1 MCTVTY
7 LPKPNGE
14 YILTSSRDEKI
25 VRPAAAVPQCYTI
38 GGKSI
43 VFPKDPTAGGSW
55 IAYAGEKT
63 VCLLNG
69 GFKKHISNPPYKK
82 SRGLVVLDYFSFED
96 IKKFETNYDFFGIEP
111 FTLVIIESNDLY
123 EFRWNGIQTVVSK
136 LNADLPHIWSSVT
149 LYTDEVIL
157 KRKTWFQSWLSSNVQ
172 YSKENIILFHKNA
185 GEGDK
190 ENDVL
195 MNRNSFMMTV
205 SITSIEKSGPVMKM
219 VYEDLINNSLLMV

>member
-82 SRGLVVLDYFSFED
+82 SRGLVV
-96 IKKFETNYDFFGIEP
+96 
-111 FTLVIIESNDLY
+111 
-123 EFRWNGIQTVVSK
+123 
-136 LNADLPHIWSSVT
+136 
-149 LYTDEVIL
+149 
-157 KRKTWFQSWLSSNVQ
+157 
-172 YSKENIILFHKNA
+172 
-185 GEGDK
+185 
-190 ENDVL
+190 
-195 MNRNSFMMTV
+195 
-205 SITSIEKSGPVMKM
+205 
-219 VYEDLINNSLLMV
+219 